1 MLRKRKAVVGR
12 ERMVPSNVRRG
23 GVFMLECISFNL
35 LEAEDILYL
44 FSYDRFPEFSA
55 LAAGCP

>member
-12 ERMVPSNVRRG
+12 EWMVPSNVRRG

-44 FSYDRFPEFSA
+44 FF
-55 LAAGCP
+55 L